1 MAKTVQI
8 STITGATPFDIWVC
22 EDCSP
27 NSCQYIDT
35 IETSDLP
42 YSFILPVYYES
53 LSTYTIRIIDNNN
66 CVICNTF

>member
-8 STITGATPFDIWVC
+8 SAITGTTPFDIWVC

-35 IETSDLP
+35 IETGDLP
-42 YSFILPVYYES
+42 YSFILPVYYEN